1 MRLGS
6 SIKRRRGGRADAGS
20 DEEAGAAANAQRLM
34 AVAAGVIF
42 GGFFLGWLVATQMI
56 FPRPDPPGDLYE
68 VPDVYGLT
76 LEEATERVTERGL
89 DLGLVDAFRHPVADS
104 GVVVGQ
110 APLPGQLAAPGRPVR
125 ISVSLGP
132 ERRPVP
138 DVAHLRGDRA
148 RMVLEM
154 SGFQVAMDSVESELP
169 RGRVVSLEPAPGT
182 ALPLPGE
189 VRVVVSI
196 GPAQVILPAL
206 VGLPEAEARAAVEA
220 LGLVISTV
228 EEAFR
233 FGADQGLVVEQE
245 PEAGALVEAGSAVR
259 LVVGREGAGADTLSE
274 GNKTAPPP

>member
-6 SIKRRRGGRADAGS
+6 SMKRRRGARADSDPDEPGS
-20 DEEAGAAANAQRLM
+20 GAQRLV
-34 AVAAGVIF
+34 AVAAGVVF
-42 GGFFLGWLVATQMI
+42 TGFFLGWLLATQLL
-56 FPRPDPPGDLYE
+56 FPRPAPPGDLYE

-76 LEEATERVTERGL
+76 LDEATEQLAERGL
-89 DLGLVDAFRHPVADS
+89 EVGLVDAFRHPAADS

-125 ISVSLGP
+125 ISMSMGP

-154 SGFQVAMDSVESELP
+154 SGFQVVMDSLESELP
-169 RGRVVSLEPAPGT
+169 RGRVVSLEPGPGT

-189 VRVVVSI
+189 VRVVVST
-196 GPAQVILPAL
+196 GPAQVVMPHLI
-206 VGLPEAEARAAVEA
+206 GLPEAEARVAVEA

-228 EEAFR
+228 EDAFR
-233 FGADQGLVVEQE
+233 FGDDQGLVVEQE
-245 PEAGALVEAGSAVR
+245 PLAGGLVEAGSAVK
-259 LVVGREGAGADTLSE
+259 LVVGREGAGADTIPD
-274 GNKTAPPP
+274 GNKTATPP